1 MRGTF
6 HTESVSTSPRE
17 RRPPFRL
24 FWRRLG
30 IASIFVLLVAPAG
43 VAQQGD
49 DSSSTSGRAMD
60 PPPAIPAEAVAQS
73 DNCMRIARLAD
84 QLQGTIERNDLQR
97 IQGPGQSAPLSA
109 SGKFRLALKNFS
121 DPLNIGG
128 TALDSAISNATS
140 SPTSAFGT
148 GWSGFGK
155 RFGMSMS
162 DDGLS
167 EFFSTFLISTL
178 AHQDPHYHRD
188 PTSRTGKRIL
198 YALSR
203 VAITRSDYGK
213 PMFNY
218 AEFMGTTS
226 SSLVETSYHF
236 ERDESPGAISSR
248 ILVSIGSD
256 AAWNLMNEF
265 LPDVAKHLNPRF
277 FFLRRLAEK
286 AAKQN

>member
-1 MRGTF
+1 MAAVLQDELLLKRNAAF
-6 HTESVSTSPRE
+6 HRPSLGRRST
-17 RRPPFRL
+17 L
-24 FWRRLG
+24 Q
-30 IASIFVLLVAPAG
+30 IVLVATFFFSTDALKELSAQSFGPGAG
-43 VAQQGD
+43 TAETIEPPIP
-49 DSSSTSGRAMD
+49 TS
-60 PPPAIPAEAVAQS
+60 AVANS
-73 DNCMRIARLAD
+73 RSCDRLSHLSG
-84 QLQGTIERNDLQR
+84 QLQSRIESEDLWHR
-97 IQGPGQSAPLSA
+97 APLTP
-109 SGKFRLALKNFS
+109 SGKFRLALRNFS
-121 DPLNIGG
+121 DPVNIGG
-128 TALDSAISNATS
+128 TALDSEISNLTS

-155 RFGMSMS
+155 RFGMSMA
-162 DDGLS
+162 DDGLN
-167 EFFSTFLISTL
+167 EFFSTFLVSSL

-188 PTSRTGKRIL
+188 PGSSTTRRVF

-203 VAITRSDYGK
+203 VVVARSDFGK

-218 AEFMGTTS
+218 AEFVGTTS
-226 SSLVETSYHF
+226 SALLETTYHF

-248 ILVSIGSD
+248 IFVSIGSD